1 MTAGIEGIEFLA
13 RSAHRVGVLEAL
25 SEKPRDRGALREAT
39 GASSPTVGRVL
50 TDFEDRRWLVRDGPT
65 YALTALG
72 EYVADRFLA
81 LRDAMEAEERLRDVW
96 RWLPLE
102 MDGFSVDLFT
112 DAVVSYPGPGYP
124 YEPVERLSQL
134 ISSTTTM
141 RGFDSIVY
149 KSSNVETA
157 YRAVLDGMEFEYV
170 FSPEA
175 LEGTFAWDPERML
188 EMAAC
193 ENATVLVHDHLPDG
207 DRCGLGIVDDRA
219 GICCHDAD
227 TGALVAV
234 IDTDAP
240 EAREWA
246 VSVFERVREGAT
258 SVDPELFVSADP
270 FGATSE
276 EAAGI
281 ESRAGE
287 LRRS

>member
-13 RSAHRVGVLEAL
+13 RSTHRVGVLEAL
-25 SEKPRDRGALREAT
+25 ADGPRDRYALRETT

-50 TDFEDRRWLVRDGPT
+50 ADFEERRWLLRDGPT
-65 YALTALG
+65 YALTPLG
-72 EYVADRFLA
+72 EYVAERFLS
-81 LRDAMEAEERLRDVW
+81 LRDAMEIEAKLRDVW
-96 RWLPLE
+96 QWLPLE
-102 MDGFSVDLFT
+102 MNGFSVDLFA

-134 ISSTTTM
+134 ISSSTTM

-157 YRAVLDGMEFEYV
+157 CRAVLDGMEFEYV
-170 FSPEA
+170 FTPEA
-175 LEGTFAWDPERML
+175 LAGTFAWDPDRMS

-219 GICCHDAD
+219 GICCHDAE

-240 EAREWA
+240 EARAWA
-246 VSVFERVREGAT
+246 RSVFEQVRSEAT
-258 SVDPELFVSADP
+258 PVDPEAFVSTDP
-270 FGATSE
+270 SEATS
-276 EAAGI
+276 
-281 ESRAGE
+281 
-287 LRRS
+287 

>member
-13 RSAHRVGVLEAL
+13 RSAHRVAVLEAL
-25 SEKPRDRGALREAT
+25 SERPRDRRALRETT
-39 GASSPTVGRVL
+39 GASSPTVGRIL
-50 TDFEDRRWLVRDGPT
+50 AAFEDRRWVVRDGPT

-72 EYVADRFLA
+72 EYVADRFLT
-81 LRDAMEAEERLRDVW
+81 LRDAMEAESKLRDVW

-102 MDGFSVDLFT
+102 MEGFSVDLFA

-124 YEPVERLSQL
+124 YEPVQRLSQL
-134 ISSTTTM
+134 ISSTTRM

-157 YRAVLDGMEFEYV
+157 CRAVLDGMEFEYV

-175 LEGTFAWDPERML
+175 LEGTFAWNPDRML
-188 EMAAC
+188 EVAAC
-193 ENATVLVHDHLPDG
+193 ENATVFVHDHLPDG
-207 DRCGLGIVDDRA
+207 DRCGLGIVDERA
-219 GICCHDAD
+219 GICCHDVE

-246 VSVFERVREGAT
+246 VSVFERVRAEAAPVDPKSFASADSSGAT
-258 SVDPELFVSADP
+258 S
-270 FGATSE
+270 
-276 EAAGI
+276 
-281 ESRAGE
+281 
-287 LRRS
+287 